1 MKNKPSSVAKP
12 LATQVIQVSVI
23 IPCRNE
29 EDCIEACV
37 RSIFDQDPP
46 SGGFEVIVA
55 DGMSTDNTRGI
66 LDRLAKEDD
75 RLIVIDNPRRFV
87 SSGLNAAIAVSRGK
101 VIVRMDAHTV
111 YARDYVRQC
120 LAVLEETGADNVG
133 GPWAAEGEGLMGRAI
148 AAAFQSP
155 FSVGGARGHD
165 LGYEGPLDTVYL
177 GCWPREV
184 FARFGLFDE
193 ELVRN
198 QDDEFNLR
206 LIRSGGTI
214 WQSPRIRS
222 WYRTRGSLGNLFR
235 QYGQYGY
242 WKVRVIQK
250 HHLPASLRHVVP
262 GGFLLSLLFLL
273 IASWWWTSALWG
285 LIGILSLYGAAIL
298 SAAIVTA
305 GKSDWKLLPILPL
318 VFGTY
323 HVSYG
328 LGFIRGVINFLIMR
342 RRPPQSLVAL
352 TRHSTLP

>member
-75 RLIVIDNPRRFV
+75 RLRVIDNPGGFV
-87 SSGLNAAIAVSRGK
+87 SSGLNTAISVARGK
-101 VIVRMDAHTV
+101 IILRMDAHTV
-111 YARDYVRQC
+111 YARDYIRQC
-120 LAVLEETGADNVG
+120 VTVLQETKADNVG
-133 GPWAAEGEGLMGRAI
+133 GPAQTSLGAYTQAAI
-148 AAAFQSP
+148 SAAYHSAFA
-155 FSVGGARGHD
+155 VGGARFHD
-165 LGYEGPLDTVYL
+165 PNYEGHVDTVPY

-184 FARFGLFDE
+184 FSSIGLFDE

-222 WYRTRGSLGNLFR
+222 WYRTRGSLGDLFR

-298 SAAIVTA
+298 SASIVTA

>member
-1 MKNKPSSVAKP
+1 MR
-12 LATQVIQVSVI
+12 VSVI

-55 DGMSTDNTRGI
+55 DGMSTDGTRGI

-75 RLIVIDNPRRFV
+75 RLRVIDNPGRFV

-165 LGYEGPLDTVYL
+165 LGYEGSLDTVYL
-177 GCWPREV
+177 GCWPREA

-206 LIRSGGTI
+206 LIRSGGKI

-298 SAAIVTA
+298 SASIVTA
-305 GKSDWKLLPILPL
+305 RKSGWKFLPILPL

-328 LGFIRGVINFLIMR
+328 LGFIRGVFDFLIMR
-342 RRPPQSLVAL
+342 RRPPQSFVAL
-352 TRHSTLP
+352 SRRSTLP